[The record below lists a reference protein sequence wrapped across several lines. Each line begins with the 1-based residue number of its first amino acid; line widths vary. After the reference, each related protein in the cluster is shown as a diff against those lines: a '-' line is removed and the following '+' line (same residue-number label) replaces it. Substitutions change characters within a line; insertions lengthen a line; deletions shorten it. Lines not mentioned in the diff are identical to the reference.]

1 MDDPA
6 EIAALCQEY
15 ASSLDNVPHEV
26 SHILKEIQHKD
37 SKVQDLLPKISLR
50 ESQLRELLNKGSPG
64 APVSAG
70 GTAGGSANGVG
81 AAGAGGLLTEQDK
94 VRAEKLMERIKL
106 DYRRADEWSAH
117 KEVLSLRLW
126 RIIHAHKLRLEE
138 VFTKIAPG
146 VMNTAESNVAASSH
160 SLGPLPGS
168 AAAGGAAGGSILSAI
183 ASAFGVGTS
192 AGGMGMPALS
202 NGDITGSG
210 GSGMKRKAPTHI
222 SLAPLTSSPLGSAL
236 STRPANATPSGGR
249 IGARALSSERGTPS
263 AALGSPGGYGSLD
276 SPSRGGMQSPATY
289 GSSAGRPRK
298 SGGLQKSRLGASSS
312 GLANVFS
319 ANKDSSHQEDLSLT
333 NAFELDEHGANEGED
348 EKDENLYCFCQKVSY
363 GEMIGCDSDE
373 CKFEWFH
380 LDCVGLSKPLPQ
392 VWYCS
397 DCQARMKLKDSSGT
411 VKKEGSVG
419 ADSAGTKQSGAN
431 KRRKKA

>member
-70 GTAGGSANGVG
+70 GA
-81 AAGAGGLLTEQDK
+81 LLTEQDK

-168 AAAGGAAGGSILSAI
+168 AAAGGAAGGSIL
-183 ASAFGVGTS
+183 T
-192 AGGMGMPALS
+192 
-202 NGDITGSG
+202 
-210 GSGMKRKAPTHI
+210 
-222 SLAPLTSSPLGSAL
+222 L

-263 AALGSPGGYGSLD
+263 AALGSPSGYGSLD

-319 ANKDSSHQEDLSLT
+319 ANKDSSHDEDLSLT
-333 NAFELDEHGANEGED
+333 NAYELDEHGANEGED

-397 DCQARMKLKDSSGT
+397 DCQSRMKLKDSSGT

-419 ADSAGTKQSGAN
+419 ADSTGTKQSGAN